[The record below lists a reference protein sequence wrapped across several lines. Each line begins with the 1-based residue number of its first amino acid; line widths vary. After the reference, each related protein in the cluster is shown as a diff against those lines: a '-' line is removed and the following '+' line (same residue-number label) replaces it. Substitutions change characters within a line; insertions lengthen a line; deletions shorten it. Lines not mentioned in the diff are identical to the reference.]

1 VPNEVSD
8 NCLVRL
14 TEIVDTTVTDTSD
27 AVFSIV
33 AADGPRSLAVT
44 SPNGGEVLRVG
55 WKDNITWSTVGNIQR
70 VTIQYSID
78 DGTNWYMVASDIP
91 NTNSYVWDVPD
102 DVGTKCLIKIS
113 EASTGHP
120 YDVSDAV
127 FTISNDPVVAITSP
141 NGGEKWAV
149 GSSHAITW
157 KTGGTVADLLI
168 EYSTDGGTTWATI
181 IADVQNQ
188 GSYAWVVPNTI
199 SDACL
204 VRMTQIVG
212 TSVTDTSDA
221 VFSIVPAGS
230 SLATDKRATRAN
242 GSSSAGAV
250 QGRIRKGGLK

>member
-1 VPNEVSD
+1 V
-8 NCLVRL
+8 
-14 TEIVDTTVTDTSD
+14 
-27 AVFSIV
+27 
-33 AADGPRSLAVT
+33 
-44 SPNGGEVLRVG
+44 
-55 WKDNITWSTVGNIQR
+55 
-70 VTIQYSID
+70 
-78 DGTNWYMVASDIP
+78 
-91 NTNSYVWDVPD
+91 
-102 DVGTKCLIKIS
+102 
-113 EASTGHP
+113 
-120 YDVSDAV
+120 
-127 FTISNDPVVAITSP
+127 
-141 NGGEKWAV
+141 V
-149 GSSHAITW
+149 GSTHNITW
-157 KTGGTVADLLI
+157 KTGGTVADLLV